1 MVLNENFTDFISLL
15 NAHDVKYVLVGGWAV
30 IFEGYSR
37 TTGDMDFFVGTDDE
51 NADKILGVIKKFM
64 GSSLGFTKE
73 DFLKED
79 NVIMLGRPPFRIDI
93 LTSISGVSF
102 EEAYNSSHIFVDE
115 DLVIRCIH
123 INELITNKKSSG
135 RLKDLADAEM
145 LEKILKKRKNN

>member
-1 MVLNENFTDFISLL
+1 MNENFTDFITLL

-37 TTGDMDFFVGTDDE
+37 TTGDMDFFIDMDDD
-51 NADKILGVIKKFM
+51 NADKILEVIKKFM
-64 GSSLGFTKE
+64 GFSLGFTKE

-102 EEAYNSSHIFVDE
+102 IEAFNSSHIYIDE
-115 DLVIRCIH
+115 GLEIRCIH
-123 INELITNKKSSG
+123 INELIRNKKASG

-145 LEKILKKRKNN
+145 LEKILKKRKKK